1 MSEVFTRAFWES
13 AADRAIRS
21 AAQGFL
27 VGAGVGTAV
36 GTFAVLTWET
46 LVAGA
51 AGAASMALLS
61 VVSSLAFPPGE

>member
-1 MSEVFTRAFWES
+1 MSAIFTRTFWAS

-36 GTFAVLTWET
+36 GTFAVLSAEA
-46 LVAGA
+46 LVAGL
-51 AGAASMALLS
+51 AGAGSMALLS
-61 VVSSLAFPPGE
+61 VVSTLAFPPGE

>member
-1 MSEVFTRAFWES
+1 MSAIFTRTFWTA

-27 VGAGVGTAV
+27 VGSGVGSAA
-36 GTFAVLTWET
+36 GSFAVLSVET
-46 LVAGA
+46 LVAGL

-61 VVSSLAFPPGE
+61 VVSTLAFPPGE

>member
-1 MSEVFTRAFWES
+1 MSAIFTRTFWAS

-27 VGAGVGTAV
+27 VASGVGSGV
-36 GTFAVLTWET
+36 GDFAVLSVET
-46 LVAGA
+46 LVAGL

-61 VVSSLAFPPGE
+61 VVSTLAFPPGE